1 MLSRMPAPERRNQLV
16 EAALT
21 IASRS
26 GVGAVTV
33 RAVAEEAGVSL
44 GVVHY
49 CFQDKEEMVTAMG
62 QSLVMQLAGSI
73 DAVVDHIVNELDEIP
88 TGQSGLR
95 DLLYRGLTT
104 MWAHIES
111 VPDRELLTYEI
122 TCYALRSRPSG
133 SEASSRIAE
142 EQYKVMDAQAFEFLN
157 RAAELT
163 RTTWTE
169 PIVDL
174 ARLTILTT
182 DGLCL
187 RWLVDRDSDAVR
199 RQLELLA
206 GRLAAAAV
214 SR

>member
-26 GVGAVTV
+26 GVASVTV

-62 QSLVMQLAGSI
+62 QALVLQLAGSI
-73 DAVVDHIVNELDEIP
+73 DTLVDLIVTQMDEP
-88 TGQSGLR
+88 PSGQSGLR
-95 DLLYRGLTT
+95 DLLYRGLMA

-111 VPDRELLTYEI
+111 VPNRELLTYEI

-142 EQYKVMDAQAFEFLN
+142 EQYRVMDAQAFEFLD
-157 RAAELT
+157 RAAALT

-169 PIVDL
+169 PLVDL
-174 ARLTILTT
+174 ARMTILSI
-182 DGLCL
+182 DGFVL
-187 RWLVDRDSDAVR
+187 RWLVDRDAEAVR
-199 RQLELLA
+199 RQIELLA

-214 SR
+214 AR